1 MTAGDLGDPQSSRS
15 RLSLSGLRDTLQAAR
30 TSGRGDGIHAA
41 LMDVMDGLITHADLQ
56 HHEIA
61 DLRSDL
67 VHKQGI
73 VTNIGG
79 GEFNALPSGGKLR
92 EFSASSNG
100 DRWFVGRDEGT
111 GLAVVV
117 HRGNEASGG
126 TVTHV
131 ELGAFL
137 SRAGSPPEQVD
148 LLRLIGTLAQ

>member
-1 MTAGDLGDPQSSRS
+1 MKADNTDDPQTSRS
-15 RLSLSGLRDTLQAAR
+15 RLSLSSLRDTLQAAR
-30 TSGRGDGIHAA
+30 TSDSSARINAG

-79 GEFNALPSGGKLR
+79 GEFSALTSGGKLR

-111 GLAVVV
+111 GLSFVV

-126 TVTHV
+126 TVTRV
-131 ELGAFL
+131 ELAPFL
-137 SRAGSPPEQVD
+137 SRAGAPPEQVD
-148 LLRLIGTLAQ
+148 LLRLIGTLAH